1 MKKSLLLL
9 VSFMLTTLSAL
20 ALPAKPTVS
29 FTDWQTAVSS
39 GSNFYLYNVDADL
52 FVTGGNYWGTRA
64 CVVFNGQGASN
75 NYVSYED
82 FLLGKAQVNGYAWE
96 IGEEDDQ
103 VDETEGTVH
112 CFSFANKTTS
122 GYLTADGDGP
132 WVDGGTNRP
141 YNKWFVKENVGDNTF
156 KLYYVDMGMFGLQEL
171 LTNGN
176 TNVIYSKDDAT
187 NTTWALVSES
197 EYEVAGEALNLY
209 YIGQTLNKIVADGK
223 ALGLEKDWSYY
234 DNLLENGDSYD
245 EFKEAVDELGPVVN
259 LGAAIVEAKTLD
271 PLHDWSAFEAVYA
284 DPDATAAELEEA
296 LTQIKAYT
304 NLIKGLT
311 ADDIDPDHD
320 YNSFYYIYNNPDA
333 TVAELDSALSNL
345 NAYKSLKANIDAAK
359 VECPGIDLTAVE
371 AVYQQTNKTN
381 EELAAAQTVLDNL
394 VIEYRISGASVENPA
409 DVSSKIV
416 NRTFDTVGDFTGW
429 SDGFGAGGDT
439 DACAEVWHHTFDV
452 HQDIS
457 GLPEGIY
464 MVACNGYSRY
474 NDNHEADYKR
484 WKSGASSD
492 TKIYMQSETLGQFF
506 TPVMFVSPGG
516 SIDEQIGT
524 HSVTQYQYTDD
535 EGIQHTLFCPNSM
548 TAACD
553 YFHDGTN
560 RYHNEAFG
568 PLAAGDVLRIG
579 VSNPKELYWSIF
591 DDFELWYYGNGIDA
605 YQYWAT
611 KVIENAHVNFDG
623 VYYGAP
629 EKAFYDDVMA
639 TATTAETK
647 EEISKAIE
655 KISLA
660 VDTVQAS
667 TEAYEL
673 YVAQCDEAYAWLAGG
688 EHGEQDEVLK
698 LTSYLETYA
707 EESESESLY
716 WGFPH
721 GVSNYILNRVEG
733 EKVGKICTADVI
745 EETAFV
751 KEMYEAAIRADL
763 VDGTDL
769 TGLIVNP
776 GFEEANGKGWS
787 LDTHNGLCT
796 SSLTNWHGGSSTNYC
811 AEAYQ
816 QKFDV
821 YQEIEGVEDG
831 LYEVSVQAFFRTG
844 WNEGAW
850 TAYQNDPEMTG
861 DAKVYTYVYFN
872 NFASKVRNVMEIQ
885 YDTNLAD
892 NCWTVTD
899 SNPAKYTLNGMASA
913 SAAFSLPDENMN
925 FTMKVYGLVTDGK
938 IRLGIRNLEKDGD
951 GGSWS
956 LWDNFKLIYR
966 AKNADILA
974 EFLAEKLAQYSE
986 YVEENTDYMTSVGSD
1001 YATDIIDATDLA
1013 LESGDGDAMYE
1024 ALSDLND
1031 AIGNTEAHVA
1041 AYKAK
1046 DEAYDALNT
1055 ALTDYE
1061 ETASQAAIEQAE
1073 YLLSDE
1079 ASGDDV
1085 IDNMDTEELQA
1096 LVDAMNEAI
1105 AALKLPKGMDEATD
1119 ENPVDCTSLIVNPSF
1134 EEGNLNG
1141 WQYYQGADTKAA
1153 ENSNSTYTTEGCDG
1167 AYLFNTWSGTA
1178 PAEGFWV
1185 SQTLNALPAG
1195 AYELQVLLAS
1205 DQNNKIYVSAAN
1217 GVAEFVM
1224 ANAKEVGQ
1232 EGSIVFTVEEDAEVT
1247 IKVESPSWFKADNFR
1262 LTYFGVASEKEPTD
1276 VELAESAVDAAVP
1289 VAIYAA
1295 DGSIKQ
1301 ALQPGVNIVVFSNG
1315 EVKKIYNK
1323 K

>member
-20 ALPAKPTVS
+20 ALPAKPNVN

-64 CVVFNGQGASN
+64 CVVYNGQGASN
-75 NYVSYED
+75 NFVSYDD
-82 FLLGKAQVNGYAWE
+82 FLLGKAKVNGFMWE

-103 VDETEGTVH
+103 VDETEGQVH

-122 GYLTADGDGP
+122 NYLTADGDGP

-141 YNKWFVKENVGDNTF
+141 YNKWFVKENYGGNTF

-171 LTNGN
+171 YTKGN

-197 EYEVAGEALNLY
+197 EYEVAVEALNIY
-209 YIGQTLNKIVADGK
+209 YIAQTLNKIVEDGK

-234 DNLLENGDSYD
+234 ENLLNEGDDYD
-245 EFKEAVDELGPVVN
+245 EFKAAVDELGPVVN
-259 LGAAIVEAKTLD
+259 FGKAIVEAKAID
-271 PLHDWSAFEAVYA
+271 PLHDWSKYEEIYSNPESTVE
-284 DPDATAAELEEA
+284 DMDAA
-296 LTQIKAYT
+296 LTEIKAYI

-311 ADDIDPDHD
+311 ADDIDPEHD
-320 YNSFYYIYNNPDA
+320 YNSFFYIYNNPDA
-333 TVAELDSALSNL
+333 TVAELDSALANL

-359 VECPGIDLTAVE
+359 VECPGIDISAVE
-371 AVYQQTNKTN
+371 AVYQQTMKTN
-381 EELAAAQTVLDNL
+381 EELAAAQTQLDNL
-394 VIEYRISGASVENPA
+394 VIEYRIADASVENPA
-409 DVSSKIV
+409 DVSTKIV

-429 SDGFGAGGDT
+429 SPGFGAGGDK
-439 DACAEVWHHTFDV
+439 DACAEVWHSAFDV
-452 HQDIS
+452 HQDIE

-474 NDNHEADYKR
+474 NDNHEADYVR

-524 HSVTQYQYTDD
+524 HSVTQYQYTDASSV
-535 EGIQHTLFCPNSM
+535 QHTLFCPNSM

-560 RYHNEAFG
+560 RYRNEAFG

-579 VSNPKELYWSIF
+579 VSNPKQLYWSIF

-605 YQYWAT
+605 YQYWAK
-611 KVIENAHVNFDG
+611 KVIENTHVNFDG

-629 EKAFYDDVMA
+629 EKAFYDDVMF

-655 KISLA
+655 MISLA

-673 YVAQCDEAYAWLAGG
+673 FVAQCDEAFAWLAGG
-688 EHGEQDEVLK
+688 EHGDQDEVLK

-707 EESESESLY
+707 ENSEEESLY
-716 WGFPH
+716 WGFEH
-721 GVSNYILNRVEG
+721 GVANYILNRIEG
-733 EKVGKICTADVI
+733 EKVGKLPTADVI
-745 EETAFV
+745 AETAFV

-787 LDTHNGLCT
+787 LDTHNGQCT
-796 SSLTNWHGGSSTNYC
+796 GWLTNWHGGTSTNYC
-811 AEAYQ
+811 AESYE

-821 YQEIEGVEDG
+821 YQEIEGVADG
-831 LYEVSVQAFFRTG
+831 LYEVSVQAFYRTPG
-844 WNEGAW
+844 WNDAAW
-850 TAYQNDPEMTG
+850 NAYQNDPEMVG

-872 NFASKVRNVMEIQ
+872 NFASKVRNVMEMQ
-885 YDTNLAD
+885 YDALAGDSWQITNSD
-892 NCWTVTD
+892 PPKFV
-899 SNPAKYTLNGMASA
+899 PNGMSSA
-913 SAAFSLPDENMN
+913 SNAFSIPDDDINY
-925 FTMKVYGLVTDGK
+925 TMKVYGLVTDGT
-938 IRLGIRNLEKDGD
+938 IRLGIRNLEQAER
-951 GGSWS
+951 GSWA

-966 AKNADILA
+966 AKNPEILA
-974 EFLAEKLAQYSE
+974 PFLAEKLAQYSE
-986 YVEENTDYMTSVGSD
+986 YVEENSDYMTSVGSD
-1001 YATDIIDATDLA
+1001 YATEIIDEADGA
-1013 LESGDGDAMYE
+1013 LQSGDGDLMYQ

-1061 ETASQAAIEQAE
+1061 ETASDEAIEQAE

-1079 ASGDDV
+1079 VSGDDV
-1085 IDNMDTEELQA
+1085 IDNMDTDELLD
-1096 LVDAMNEAI
+1096 LVDQMNDAI
-1105 AALKLPKGMDEATD
+1105 AALKLPKGMNEATD
-1119 ENPVDCTSLIVNPSF
+1119 DNPVDCTSLIVNPSF

-1141 WQYYQGADTKAA
+1141 WQYYQGDDTKAA

-1167 AYLFNTWSGTA
+1167 AYLFNTWAGSA
-1178 PAEGFWV
+1178 PADGFWV
-1185 SQTLNALPAG
+1185 SQTLNGLPAG
-1195 AYELQVLLAS
+1195 AYELQFLLAS

-1217 GVAEFVM
+1217 GVAEFIM
-1224 ANAKEVGQ
+1224 ENAKEVGQ
-1232 EGSIVFTVEEDAEVT
+1232 EGSIVFTIEEDTDVT
-1247 IKVESPSWFKADNFR
+1247 IKAESPSWFKADNFR
-1262 LTYFGVASEKEPTD
+1262 LTYFGVGSQKEPTE

-1289 VAIYAA
+1289 VAIYGA
-1295 DGSIKQ
+1295 DGAIKQ

-1315 EVKKIYNK
+1315 QVKKIFGK
-1323 K
+1323 